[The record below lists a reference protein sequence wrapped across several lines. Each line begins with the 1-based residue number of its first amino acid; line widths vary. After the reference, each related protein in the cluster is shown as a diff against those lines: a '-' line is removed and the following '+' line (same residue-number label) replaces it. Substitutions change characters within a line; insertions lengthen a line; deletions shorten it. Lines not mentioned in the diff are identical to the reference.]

1 MAITIT
7 RTPWIDD
14 DGSGTTGT
22 VINNAEKTAL
32 YNQIDAALAQ
42 AAALA
47 GGNTFTGTQTINGT
61 LAISGA
67 GPHLFSAAVAGGS
80 VVVSVRNTAAAAGS
94 IGEFNIG
101 NDADPRLLVLN
112 TFSSAFAT
120 SSFAWANG
128 AAIYAGGVGGMS
140 LVCGGGGSMRLYTQ
154 STERLRIA
162 PTGEVMVNVVTNPN
176 AGQLAIATDG
186 SVRPNGIV
194 LQNASTTVMNYMA
207 FINSAGGV
215 AGLITQVTQTTVA
228 YNTSSDRRLKID
240 RGRATNLD
248 ALRGVVVHDF
258 DWKADGRPDRGVF
271 AQEAAAV
278 FPRAITEGADDLT
291 EGGDLV
297 RPWMTDY
304 SKFVPDLIAGWQRH
318 DATIAI
324 LRAELAAL
332 KGSPNA

>member
-32 YNQIDAALAQ
+32 YNQIDQALAQ
-42 AAALA
+42 LLPLAGAATITGPLTVNAIGGHGFIAAGTGQNNLTIRNTVAGATNSAALW
-47 GGNTFTGTQTINGT
+47 
-61 LAISGA
+61 
-67 GPHLFSAAVAGGS
+67 V
-80 VVVSVRNTAAAAGS
+80 
-94 IGEFNIG
+94 G
-101 NDADPRLLVLN
+101 NDADQSLLTL
-112 TFSSAFAT
+112 TSYSSTYTPNNFAQPNG
-120 SSFAWANG
+120 SLLFQNG
-128 AAIYAGGVGGMS
+128 AGGLSIMTLGAAAAMRFYT
-140 LVCGGGGSMRLYTQ
+140 GSGAAERMR
-154 STERLRIA
+154 IPA
-162 PTGEVMVNVVTNPN
+162 TGEVLINATTNPN
-176 AGQLAIATDG
+176 GGQLFVVTDG
-186 SVRPNGIV
+186 SARPNAIV
-194 LQNASTTVMNYMA
+194 LYNGATTLLNFLA
-207 FINSAGGV
+207 FINSAGAV
-215 AGLITQVTQTTVA
+215 AGLITQTSQTTVA

-258 DWKADGRPDRGVF
+258 DWKADGRADRGVF

-291 EGGDLV
+291 EGGDLA

-318 DATIAI
+318 DATIAL